1 MTVQELFQQRTA
13 INADYF
19 LLEVLRVMGE
29 YEDEVSLSSRSN
41 STIIAMH
48 RYSINVARIRITENM
63 MVIERLPHVPYRS
76 TVDAQ
81 QSSGPEGNTTSSKE
95 GE

>member
-1 MTVQELFQQRTA
+1 MTTHELFQQRTS
-13 INADYF
+13 ISADYF

-29 YEDEVSLSSRSN
+29 YEDEESLSSRTN

-48 RYSINVARIRITENM
+48 RYSIDVARIRITEKM
-63 MVIERLPHVPYRS
+63 MVIERIPHVPYRP

-81 QSSGPEGNTTSSKE
+81 QDSSSEGITKSSEE